1 MSGTP
6 TQEGAAGVGGS
17 RPGLPAVSSGT
28 QASCPGFPGILP
40 RAGNAGGPHTVS
52 NLTRQLGHGVPRY
65 WVKCDSGY
73 FCEGVL
79 DETGVSTGGLRKAG
93 CSSQRDGPSLSPSE
107 AWVEQH
113 G

>member
-6 TQEGAAGVGGS
+6 TQEGAAGVSGS
-17 RPGLPAVSSGT
+17 RPGPCCEQRNTG
-28 QASCPGFPGILP
+28 QLP
-40 RAGNAGGPHTVS
+40 RIPGNTATCWECWGPRTVS

-65 WVKCDSGY
+65 WVKCGSGY
-73 FCEGVL
+73 FCEAVL

-93 CSSQRDGPSLSPSE
+93 CSSQRDGPSLSPLE
-107 AWVEQH
+107 AWIEQH